1 VSLNRYATKRDAAEP
16 PIIDALEKAGFDV
29 WPLDEPAD
37 LACRRPSWAPGIF
50 QLLEVKTGRGKNLRI
65 AKDKRQRGQ
74 QTFLEVTR
82 TPVVRTPIEALR
94 VVNAIG
100 EES

>member
-29 WPLDEPAD
+29 WPLDELAD

-50 QLLEVKTGRGKNLRI
+50 QLLEVKTGRGKKLTVRQ
-65 AKDKRQRGQ
+65 DKRQKVQ

-82 TPVVRTPIEALR
+82 TPIVRTPMEALR
-94 VVNAIG
+94 AVGAVT
-100 EES
+100 

>member
-1 VSLNRYATKRDAAEP
+1 VSLNRYATRRDAAEP

-50 QLLEVKTGRGKNLRI
+50 QLLEVKTGQGKKLTVRH
-65 AKDKRQRGQ
+65 DKRQQRQ

-82 TPVVRTPIEALR
+82 TPIVRTPMEALKA
-94 VVNAIG
+94 VGAIT
-100 EES
+100 